1 MTEEEPLLLVSNA
14 VLFPLDASFPT
25 LGAAGLPDLVLEISI
40 EGSIDGM

>member
-14 VLFPLDASFPT
+14 VLSLDAFFPT

-40 EGSIDGM
+40 ESSIDGM